1 MPTDHSVTLFKKES
15 SDFLLISFKEPCNNF
30 FISFPSFLVHVH
42 VRVHVCM
49 CVCLRHKV
57 LTM

>member
-30 FISFPSFLVHVH
+30 FISFPSFLV
-42 VRVHVCM
+42 RVHVCM